1 MTEMALETQVL
12 PGDYEEAITLF
23 NRLTYARHKAL
34 NESCNDLAIKHAMI
48 AMEAANEL
56 LILISKRSQALGGAG
71 YAIDPIH

>member
-1 MTEMALETQVL
+1 MTDLVLETQVL
-12 PGDYEEAITLF
+12 PGDYEEAMTLF

-34 NESCNDLAIKHAMI
+34 NEKCIDTAIKHAVI

-56 LILISKRSQALGGAG
+56 LVLISKRSQAQGGAG